1 MPLKVSDG
9 IAAWIKDF
17 QKSDAPQFKGKS
29 KDQRRDQAV
38 AAYLSA
44 KRGPLKKEDAFTQ
57 KAVDDGKM
65 KPPSRARLDA
75 IQKQKDAEKK
85 AVDKAISRLR
95 RKNESAT
102 HASADK
108 KPENYRDEK
117 GVIRTRM
124 VPVKKKVDEDFTFR
138 VDVEGLPA
146 LFMKGNSPGSV
157 KAHLRKLVKQPS
169 MVKDVKRVTKHDK
182 KKEFRKRS
190 MEEVKESTSAL
201 VSAHAAAEKAHRSA
215 AKREADRG
223 IPGNMMKHAAAAD
236 HHKKARQ
243 ALASGDHKA
252 AVKHT
257 NTAMRHVSYTNV
269 MGATPSWARKA
280 GKASKAAATGTHKM
294 KKRVTENRRDRL
306 RAKFAAVGKDMKKT
320 NDELKKITTDYKKKF
335 GTKKEYKYDYGSPE
349 SVKLMKKITPGQ
361 SEDTQN
367 EKMTFN
373 KFRSGLY
380 KTAKAMGDVQAVRK
394 KKVGKRIARR
404 AAGKVTGRMLKKLFN
419 QTEGVRGKTDAPK
432 GPESYEAQYKRR
444 LVKTTDPE
452 HKEKGY
458 KYRIK
463 GKKNSALTKKLY
475 KSKPDQAEFNRQMR
489 RIAGHEFG

>member
-17 QKSDAPQFKGKS
+17 KKSDAPQFKGKS
-29 KDQRRDQAV
+29 DKERRDQAV

-44 KRGPLKKEDAFTQ
+44 KRGPLKKEDAFTK
-57 KAVDDGKM
+57 KAVDGGKM

-85 AVDKAISRLR
+85 AVDKAITKLR
-95 RKNESAT
+95 K
-102 HASADK
+102 
-108 KPENYRDEK
+108 
-117 GVIRTRM
+117 
-124 VPVKKKVDEDFTFR
+124 EDFTFK

-190 MEEVKESTSAL
+190 MEEVA
-201 VSAHAAAEKAHRSA
+201 
-215 AKREADRG
+215 
-223 IPGNMMKHAAAAD
+223 
-236 HHKKARQ
+236 
-243 ALASGDHKA
+243 
-252 AVKHT
+252 
-257 NTAMRHVSYTNV
+257 
-269 MGATPSWARKA
+269 
-280 GKASKAAATGTHKM
+280 
-294 KKRVTENRRDRL
+294 ENRRDRL

-320 NDELKKITTDYKKKF
+320 NDDLKKITTDYKKKF
-335 GTKKEYKYDYGSPE
+335 GPKKEYKHDYGSPE

-361 SEDTQN
+361 NEDTQN

-404 AAGKVTGRMLKKLFN
+404 AAGKATGRMLKKLFN
-419 QTEGVRGKTDAPK
+419 QTEGVRGPTDAPK
-432 GPESYEAQYKRR
+432 GPESYKAQYKRR

-463 GKKNSALTKKLY
+463 GKKNSTLTKKLY
-475 KSKPDQAEFNRQMR
+475 KSKPDQAEFNKQMK

>member
-57 KAVDDGKM
+57 KAVDGGKM

-75 IQKQKDAEKK
+75 IQKQKDDEKK
-85 AVDKAISRLR
+85 AVDKAISKLR
-95 RKNESAT
+95 K
-102 HASADK
+102 
-108 KPENYRDEK
+108 
-117 GVIRTRM
+117 
-124 VPVKKKVDEDFTFR
+124 EDFTFK

-190 MEEVKESTSAL
+190 MEEV
-201 VSAHAAAEKAHRSA
+201 
-215 AKREADRG
+215 
-223 IPGNMMKHAAAAD
+223 
-236 HHKKARQ
+236 
-243 ALASGDHKA
+243 
-252 AVKHT
+252 
-257 NTAMRHVSYTNV
+257 
-269 MGATPSWARKA
+269 
-280 GKASKAAATGTHKM
+280 
-294 KKRVTENRRDRL
+294 TENRRDRL

-320 NDELKKITTDYKKKF
+320 NDDLKKITTDYKKKF
-335 GTKKEYKYDYGSPE
+335 GPKKEYKYDYGSPE

-361 SEDTQN
+361 NEDAQN

-404 AAGKVTGRMLKKLFN
+404 AAGKVAGRVLKKLFN
-419 QTEGVRGKTDAPK
+419 QTEGVRGPTDAPK
-432 GPESYEAQYKRR
+432 GPESYKAQYKRR

-463 GKKNSALTKKLY
+463 GKKNSTLTKKLY